1 VYIVLIA
8 EKKYKI
14 LEGKMISGSLV
25 AIITPF
31 KKNKIDEQTLTEL
44 IDFQIE
50 GGTHGIVPCGTTGE
64 SPTLSYEEH
73 KGVIKHTIEV
83 VDKRVPVVAGTGS
96 NSTDEAIN
104 LTRYAEQAG
113 ADAALVIVPYYNKPT
128 QEGIFQHFKSIAANT
143 DIPIIL
149 YNVPGRTG
157 VNMETETVARL
168 RSSSKNIIG
177 IKEASGSITQASN
190 ILSQCGKDFLL
201 LSGEDALNYPLL
213 TIGAR
218 GFITVTAN
226 IVPNDVAELYNR
238 FVAGDYS
245 ACKELHYKLLPLN
258 EALFLE
264 TNPIPVKRALA
275 LMNKIEMGCRLP
287 LCEMSKTHLDKLKS
301 ALKNY
306 GLTD

>member
-1 VYIVLIA
+1 
-8 EKKYKI
+8 
-14 LEGKMISGSLV
+14 MISGSLV

-31 KKNKIDEQTLTEL
+31 KKNKIDYEALTKL
-44 IDFQIE
+44 IEFQIA
-50 GGTHGIVPCGTTGE
+50 GGSHGIVPCGTTGE
-64 SPTLSYEEH
+64 SPTLSHDEH
-73 KGVIKHTIEV
+73 KEVIRHTIEV
-83 VDKRVPVVAGTGS
+83 VDKRITVIAGTGS
-96 NSTDEAIN
+96 NSTEEAIN
-104 LTRYAEQAG
+104 LTKYAEQAG

-128 QEGIFQHFKSIAANT
+128 QEGMFQHFKAVASNT
-143 DIPIIL
+143 EIPIIL

-157 VNMETETVARL
+157 ANMLPETVARL
-168 RSSSKNIIG
+168 RSKCRNIIG
-177 IKEASGSITQASN
+177 IKEASGSITQASE
-190 ILSQCGKDFLL
+190 ILSQCGTDFLL

-226 IVPNDVAELYNR
+226 IVPNDVAGLYNN
-238 FVAGDYS
+238 FVAGDYA
-245 ACKELHYKLLPLN
+245 ACRDLHYKLLPLN

-275 LMNKIEMGCRLP
+275 LMNRIEMGCRLP

-301 ALKNY
+301 VLKNY

>member
-1 VYIVLIA
+1 MIFKGAMTAVVTPFRDGRIDEDALRGLIRWQIA
-8 EKKYKI
+8 E
-14 LEGKMISGSLV
+14 G
-25 AIITPF
+25 
-31 KKNKIDEQTLTEL
+31 ID
-44 IDFQIE
+44 
-50 GGTHGIVPCGTTGE
+50 GIVPCGTTGE
-64 SPTLSYEEH
+64 CATLAYDEHERVIRIAVEEAA
-73 KGVIKHTIEV
+73 G
-83 VDKRVPVVAGTGS
+83 RVPVIAGAGS
-96 NSTDEAIN
+96 NSTANAIR
-104 LTRYAEQAG
+104 LGKQAKAAG
-113 ADAALVIVPYYNKPT
+113 ADGMLQVTPYYNKPT

>member
-1 VYIVLIA
+1 
-8 EKKYKI
+8 
-14 LEGKMISGSLV
+14 MISGSLV

-31 KKNKIDEQTLTEL
+31 KKNKIDYEALTNL
-44 IDFQIE
+44 IEFQIA

-64 SPTLSYEEH
+64 SPTLSHDEH
-73 KGVIKHTIEV
+73 MEVIKHTIEV
-83 VDKRVPVVAGTGS
+83 VDKRVPVIAGTGS
-96 NSTDEAIN
+96 NSTEEAVN
-104 LTRYAEQAG
+104 LTKFAQQAG

-128 QEGIFQHFKSIAANT
+128 QEGMFQHFKAVASST

-157 VNMETETVARL
+157 SNMLPATVARL
-168 RSSSKNIIG
+168 KSKCGNIIG
-177 IKEASGSITQASN
+177 IKEASGSITQATE
-190 ILSQCGKDFLL
+190 ILSQCGLEFLL
-201 LSGEDALNYPLL
+201 LSGDDALNFPLL

-226 IVPNDVAELYNR
+226 VAPNDVADLYNK
-238 FVAGDYS
+238 FVAGDYE
-245 ACKELHYKLLPLN
+245 ACRKLHYKLLPLN

-275 LMNKIEMGCRLP
+275 LMGRIEMGCRLP
-287 LCEMSKTHLDKLKS
+287 LCEMSKIHLDKLKS
-301 ALKNY
+301 ILKNY

>member
-1 VYIVLIA
+1 
-8 EKKYKI
+8 
-14 LEGKMISGSLV
+14 MISGSCV

-31 KKNKIDEQTLTEL
+31 KKNKIDYDSLTKL
-44 IDFQIE
+44 IEFQIA

-64 SPTLSYEEH
+64 SPTLSHDEH
-73 KGVIKHTIEV
+73 RDVIKHTLEV
-83 VDKRVPVVAGTGS
+83 VDKRVPVIAGTGS
-96 NSTDEAIN
+96 NSTEEAIN
-104 LTRYAEQAG
+104 LTKYAEQAG

-128 QEGIFQHFKSIAANT
+128 QEGMFQHFKAVASST
-143 DIPIIL
+143 EIPIIL

-157 VNMETETVARL
+157 TNMLPATVARL
-168 RSSSKNIIG
+168 KSKCSNIIG
-177 IKEASGSITQASN
+177 IKEASGSITQATE
-190 ILSQCGKDFLL
+190 ILSQCGREFLL
-201 LSGEDALNYPLL
+201 LSGEDALNFPLL

-226 IVPNDVAELYNR
+226 IVPNDVAELYNK
-238 FVAGDYS
+238 FTAGDYE
-245 ACKELHYKLLPLN
+245 ACRDLHYKLLPLN

-275 LMNKIEMGCRLP
+275 LMDRIEMGCRLP

-301 ALKNY
+301 VLKNY